1 MISLIWLI
9 FIDRKYQVII
19 RLFLSFTDDSTST
32 TTSGSSSSSVDTT
45 TIRTTMTMPTSTI
58 QTSTTTSNSKSTI
71 SEFLYYKNNVWAPQ
85 KFKPPYNSKLTEL
98 LYYKNNYWSKT
109 NFLKHSSTT
118 SKNMSIPLK
127 KVPNSA
133 AYPLKEDISL
143 DKKQGEIVKDGFNT
157 LNFFEGIICMIT
169 LYLIGFISYK
179 LYQSKKF
186 KKPFKFNQFT
196 NSLSNHNTSI
206 EIPKN
211 LPNVELKSNGEVSI
225 LT

>member
-1 MISLIWLI
+1 MI
-9 FIDRKYQVII
+9 FIDRKYQVLI

-32 TTSGSSSSSVDTT
+32 TTSGSSSSSEGTT
-45 TIRTTMTMPTSTI
+45 TMRTTMTMPTSTI

-109 NFLKHSSTT
+109 NFLKHSSTI

-133 AYPLKEDISL
+133 AYPLKEDITL
-143 DKKQGEIVKDGFNT
+143 DKKQDEIGFNT

>member
-1 MISLIWLI
+1 
-9 FIDRKYQVII
+9 
-19 RLFLSFTDDSTST
+19 
-32 TTSGSSSSSVDTT
+32 
-45 TIRTTMTMPTSTI
+45 
-58 QTSTTTSNSKSTI
+58 
-71 SEFLYYKNNVWAPQ
+71 
-85 KFKPPYNSKLTEL
+85 
-98 LYYKNNYWSKT
+98 
-109 NFLKHSSTT
+109 
-118 SKNMSIPLK
+118 MSIPLK
-127 KVPNSA
+127 NVPNSA
-133 AYPLKEDISL
+133 AYPLKEDITL
-143 DKKQGEIVKDGFNT
+143 DKKQDEIGFNT

>member
-1 MISLIWLI
+1 MIFQKLL
-9 FIDRKYQVII
+9 I
-19 RLFLSFTDDSTST
+19 RLFSSFTDNSTST
-32 TTSGSSSSSVDTT
+32 TTSRSSTSSVGTT
-45 TIRTTMTMPTSTI
+45 TMRTTMTLPTSTI

-85 KFKPPYNSKLTEL
+85 KLKPPYNSKLTEL

-109 NFLKHSSTT
+109 NFLQHSSTI
-118 SKNMSIPLK
+118 SKNISIPLK
-127 KVPNSA
+127 KIPNSA
-133 AYPLKEDISL
+133 GYSLEEDITL
-143 DKKQGEIVKDGFNT
+143 DKKQSENVKDGFNT

>member
-1 MISLIWLI
+1 M
-9 FIDRKYQVII
+9 
-19 RLFLSFTDDSTST
+19 
-32 TTSGSSSSSVDTT
+32 
-45 TIRTTMTMPTSTI
+45 RTTMTLPTSTI

-85 KFKPPYNSKLTEL
+85 KLKPPYNSKLTEL

-133 AYPLKEDISL
+133 AYPLKEDITL

>member
-1 MISLIWLI
+1 MVK
-9 FIDRKYQVII
+9 DK
-19 RLFLSFTDDSTST
+19 
-32 TTSGSSSSSVDTT
+32 
-45 TIRTTMTMPTSTI
+45 
-58 QTSTTTSNSKSTI
+58 
-71 SEFLYYKNNVWAPQ
+71 
-85 KFKPPYNSKLTEL
+85 
-98 LYYKNNYWSKT
+98 
-109 NFLKHSSTT
+109 FLKALQYYIQNYVNSSEKRPQFC
-118 SKNMSIPLK
+118 SLSLK
-127 KVPNSA
+127 R
-133 AYPLKEDISL
+133 DITL

>member
-1 MISLIWLI
+1 
-9 FIDRKYQVII
+9 
-19 RLFLSFTDDSTST
+19 
-32 TTSGSSSSSVDTT
+32 
-45 TIRTTMTMPTSTI
+45 MPTSTI
-58 QTSTTTSNSKSTI
+58 PTSTTISNTKSTI

-85 KFKPPYNSKLTEL
+85 KSKPPYNSTLTEL
-98 LYYKNNYWSKT
+98 LYYKNYYWSKT

-118 SKNMSIPLK
+118 SKTMSIPLK
-127 KVPNSA
+127 NVPNSA
-133 AYPLKEDISL
+133 AYPLKEDITL
-143 DKKQGEIVKDGFNT
+143 DKKQDEIGFNT

>member
-1 MISLIWLI
+1 M
-9 FIDRKYQVII
+9 
-19 RLFLSFTDDSTST
+19 
-32 TTSGSSSSSVDTT
+32 
-45 TIRTTMTMPTSTI
+45 RTTMTLPTSTI

-85 KFKPPYNSKLTEL
+85 KLKPPYNSKLTEL

-133 AYPLKEDISL
+133 AYPLKEDITL
-143 DKKQGEIVKDGFNT
+143 DKKQGDIVKDGFNT
-157 LNFFEGIICMIT
+157 LNFFEGIICVIT

-179 LYQSKKF
+179 LY
-186 KKPFKFNQFT
+186 
-196 NSLSNHNTSI
+196 NSTYSI
-206 EIPKN
+206 YDVHSFDRREKDYVRAPE
-211 LPNVELKSNGEVSI
+211 NVYPLEYGRQGGVSA
-225 LT
+225 TC